1 MANIEDDG
9 RTQAWDGVPDPLT
22 FAQIHKKI
30 EAFSLSYIKESSK
43 KNFLKIRNMF
53 KTQTVRS
60 IQKVQQ
66 KRKYLATPTISLGN
80 QDQVY
85 IPFGCTAA
93 IIKHGKLFN
102 HLHLN
107 ISKRQRETD
116 HVLAKW
122 AEP

>member
-43 KNFLKIRNMF
+43 TNFLKIRNMF

-60 IQKVQQ
+60 IQKVQS
-66 KRKYLATPTISLGN
+66 KKKISCNSNNKLRKPRPGLHPIWLHCS
-80 QDQVY
+80 
-85 IPFGCTAA
+85 
-93 IIKHGKLFN
+93 N
-102 HLHLN
+102 H
-107 ISKRQRETD
+107 K
-116 HVLAKW
+116 KW
-122 AEP
+122 KTVQSSAP

>member
-53 KTQTVRS
+53 KTQTVNPKS
-60 IQKVQQ
+60 PIKKENILQLQQ
-66 KRKYLATPTISLGN
+66 
-80 QDQVY
+80 
-85 IPFGCTAA
+85 
-93 IIKHGKLFN
+93 
-102 HLHLN
+102 
-107 ISKRQRETD
+107 
-116 HVLAKW
+116 
-122 AEP
+122 